1 MNADLAPPPAA
12 PRLGRTLLLAI
23 GTIAVSVAV
32 VAAVHFA
39 AVWRGATF
47 EDFSK
52 DPTQTLDG
60 PLYVGWFHYVVIL
73 AWSVPATAALLGAS
87 LLRRAGRT
95 TGFRFL
101 LVGGLLTA
109 AMGLDD
115 AFLLHDHV
123 YQSLGV
129 PQDTVFVLY
138 GIATAAFGWWFR
150 RRLRVDLLLVVA
162 AFACWGVSIAL
173 DVLLDLN
180 APYVV
185 EDGAKAVGVALWALL
200 LVKHTV
206 AELGAVLQTDDLA
219 SEPAAA
225 RHRRAVG
232 ELGDPADAPPAN
244 GIGSQLTA
252 AEDHVR
258 TEPVRSVVPAGSG
271 SAPDVTRPSAGETDP
286 RSHPALHGDLS
297 FAARSGG
304 PGSPSSGPS
313 GWHPQDPQLGR
324 LARNPATG
332 RNGAAGRNGT
342 AGRTGTA
349 GRGGT
354 AARNGTAGHVGSPGR
369 NGVAGHA
376 TGAARHGRVN
386 GHRRHPDGR
395 PPSHRN
401 S

>member
-1 MNADLAPPPAA
+1 M
-12 PRLGRTLLLAI
+12 
-23 GTIAVSVAV
+23 
-32 VAAVHFA
+32 HFA

-60 PLYVGWFHYVVIL
+60 PLYVGWFHYLVIL

-271 SAPDVTRPSAGETDP
+271 SAPDVTRPSAGADGSTVA
-286 RSHPALHGDLS
+286 SG
-297 FAARSGG
+297 AARGPVVRCSVGRSRIAVERPERVAPAGPTARAARAQPGG
-304 PGSPSSGPS
+304 RAQRGS
-313 GWHPQDPQLGR
+313 
-324 LARNPATG
+324 
-332 RNGAAGRNGT
+332 AGT
-342 AGRTGTA
+342 HGTA

>member
-1 MNADLAPPPAA
+1 MNATLAPPPAA
-12 PRLGRTLLLAI
+12 PRLGRTLWLAI

-73 AWSVPATAALLGAS
+73 AWSVPATAALLGAY
-87 LLRRAGRT
+87 LLRWAGRT

-123 YQSLGV
+123 YQYLGV
-129 PQDTVFVLY
+129 PKDAVFVMY
-138 GIATAAFGWWFR
+138 GIATAAFAWWFR
-150 RRLRVDLLLVVA
+150 RRLRVDLLLVVG
-162 AFACWGVSIAL
+162 AFACWGVSVAL
-173 DVLLDLN
+173 DVLLDVN

-225 RHRRAVG
+225 RHRRSVG
-232 ELGDPADAPPAN
+232 ALGDPADAPSAN
-244 GIGSQLTA
+244 GIGSHLAA
-252 AEDHVR
+252 AEDHIR
-258 TEPVRSVVPAGSG
+258 TEPLQSVVPAGRG
-271 SAPDVTRPSAGETDP
+271 SAPDVTRPSAGATDP
-286 RSHPALHGDLS
+286 RSHPALNGDLS
-297 FAARSGG
+297 LAAGSGG
-304 PGSPSSGPS
+304 PGSPSSGPD
-313 GWHPQDPQLGR
+313 GWHGQDPQLGR
-324 LARNPATG
+324 VA

-342 AGRTGTA
+342 TG
-349 GRGGT
+349 
-354 AARNGTAGHVGSPGR
+354 RNGAAGHVGSLGR
-369 NGVAGHA
+369 NGVAGRATGRA

-386 GHRRHPDGR
+386 GHRRHPDDRPEGR
-395 PPSHRN
+395 PPSHR
-401 S
+401 